1 VNAFID
7 LKSTAM
13 KKLIVLA
20 YSLMIGVSS
29 FAYSG
34 INVNEKLLQTFKER
48 FPNAEQVNWT
58 EMPESYIVNFM
69 EDGVRT
75 NITYDKDGAFVRSTR
90 YYKEQN
96 LPYYLLTAIKRKYT
110 GKKIFSVTEISTPDG
125 IEYYVKL
132 EDAKIWQTILLDN
145 DGILGVVEKY
155 KKA

>member
-1 VNAFID
+1 
-7 LKSTAM
+7 M
-13 KKLIVLA
+13 KKLFVLF

-48 FPNAEQVNWT
+48 FPNAEQVSWT
-58 EMPESYIVNFM
+58 ELPATYVVNFV
-69 EDGVRT
+69 EAGVRT
-75 NITYDKDGAFVRSTR
+75 NIIYDKDGVFVRSTR
-90 YYKEQN
+90 YYQEQS
-96 LPYYLLTAIKRKYT
+96 LPYYLLNTIKKKYN

-132 EDAKIWQTILLDN
+132 EDAKVWLTILLDN

>member
-1 VNAFID
+1 
-7 LKSTAM
+7 M
-13 KKLIVLA
+13 KKLFVLF

-48 FPNAEQVNWT
+48 FPNAEQVSWT
-58 EMPESYIVNFM
+58 ELPGSYVVNFM

-75 NITYDKDGAFVRSTR
+75 NIIYDKDGAFVRSTR
-90 YYKEQN
+90 YYQEQN
-96 LPYYLLTAIKRKYT
+96 LPYYLLTTIKKKYS
-110 GKKIFSVTEISTPDG
+110 GKKIFSVTEVSTPDG

-132 EDAKIWQTILLDN
+132 EDAKIWLTILLDN